1 MPGDV
6 ILYEQQGDHIVLI
19 TMNRPEAMNAV
30 NREFTRQMNEALT
43 RFNSDDDAWVAI
55 ITGAGRAFCAGRDLK
70 ERADDN
76 AAGVRARPSV
86 VSQREIWKPLIA
98 AINGYAI
105 AGGWAQAQMC
115 DLRIAADTAMMG
127 IAESRWNLLAP
138 FAPALIGQIPLAAIM
153 EILMTARPI
162 TAQRAYEI
170 GFVNKVVPLEQLLP
184 TAMEYAQTICQNA
197 PLSVRA
203 HKEIIMRAL
212 GQPPQQAAPLVYHIY
227 DKLLQSEDSVEGPR
241 AFAEKR
247 PPVWK
252 GR

>member
-1 MPGDV
+1 MPGDA
-6 ILYEQQGDHIVLI
+6 ILYEKTGDHIVLI
-19 TMNRPEAMNAV
+19 TMNRPEAMNAI

-43 RFNSDDDAWVAI
+43 EFNNDDDAWVAI
-55 ITGAGRAFCAGRDLK
+55 LTGAGRAFCAGRDLK
-70 ERADDN
+70 ERAEDN
-76 AAGVRARPSV
+76 AAGIQARPTV

-115 DLRIAADTAMMG
+115 DIRIAADSALMG

-138 FAPALIGQIPLAAIM
+138 FAPALLGQIPLAMIM
-153 EILMTARPI
+153 EILMTAKPL
-162 TAQRAYEI
+162 TAQRAYEV
-170 GFVNKVVPLEQLLP
+170 GFVNKVVPLDQLLP
-184 TAMEYAQTICQNA
+184 TAFEYARDICRNA

-203 HKEIIMRAL
+203 HKEIILRAMGL
-212 GQPPQQAAPLVYHIY
+212 PPQQAAPLVYHIY
-227 DKLLQSEDSVEGPR
+227 DKLLRSEDSVEGPR

-247 PPVWK
+247 TPQWK